1 MQDFAKQFYKS
12 QAWKTTRAAVFSA
25 RKGLCDLC
33 LRQGLY
39 VPAEIVHHKT
49 PLTPANIHDPNIT
62 LNWDNLQLLC
72 RDCHARMHD
81 AKQRRYKFDKYGRLQ
96 LIP

>member
-1 MQDFAKQFYKS
+1 MQEFAKQFYKS
-12 QAWKTTRAAVFSA
+12 QSWKTTRAAVFSA

-33 LRQGLY
+33 LQQGLY
-39 VPAEIVHHKT
+39 VPAEIVHHKVA
-49 PLTPANIHDPNIT
+49 LTPENIDNPDIT

-72 RDCHARMHD
+72 RECHARMHD
-81 AKQRRYKFDKYGRLQ
+81 QKKRRYKYDALGRLQ